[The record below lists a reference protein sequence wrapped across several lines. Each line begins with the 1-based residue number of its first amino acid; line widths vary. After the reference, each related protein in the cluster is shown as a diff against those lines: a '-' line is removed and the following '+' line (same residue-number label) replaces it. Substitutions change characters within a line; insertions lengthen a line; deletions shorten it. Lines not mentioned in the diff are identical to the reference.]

1 MDDLND
7 LNELDFLACKNQ
19 IRRAFIQG
27 VRVLGRDDWKIED
40 DKAVDAAVLWLIEVR
55 KRSVDPVFDVPE
67 KRERRPRSDLAK
79 LSEEISS
86 SLAQPV
92 FTPGPR

>member
-1 MDDLND
+1 VDDLND
-7 LNELDFLACKNQ
+7 INELDFLACKNQ

-67 KRERRPRSDLAK
+67 KRRRSDLAK
-79 LSEEISS
+79 IAEEISS
-86 SLAQPV
+86 SMAQPV